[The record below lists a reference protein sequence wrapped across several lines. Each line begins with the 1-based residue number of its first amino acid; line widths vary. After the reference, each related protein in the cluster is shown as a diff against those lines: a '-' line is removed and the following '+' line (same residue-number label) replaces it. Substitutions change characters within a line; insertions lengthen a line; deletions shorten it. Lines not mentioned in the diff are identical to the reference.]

1 MKFAKY
7 FAAGLISVMGL
18 ASCGDDFMD
27 TEYTQYLDQESA
39 GVAAAGEPAVFLNG
53 LWSWMVSYQ
62 SSHDDFGVAS
72 VMHATDM
79 MGEDI
84 AMYADSWFVYDYDFD
99 NREYNYRRT
108 GSTWKIFYTMIA
120 KANEIISLYPE
131 ASNSQVK
138 ALLGQALA
146 IRGYSY
152 YWLVQLYQNPYNA
165 DGTIASAKPAVP
177 LMLTTA
183 DAKADGSNYTTDE
196 LNALKGRNTVGLIM
210 SQMESDFSRAAQYL
224 KESGYERVDGDKN
237 NIDYH
242 VAYGLLARYYMITSQ
257 WQKAADAA
265 AIARGGYKMTGS
277 TGKGGM
283 KDVASDDWMW
293 GFDHDTE
300 TQTTYASFYSHIS
313 NEAPGY
319 SGICYNTNLIDARL
333 YSQIDANDVR
343 KQWFNGPEGDASAPQ
358 AGGKVPYAARKF
370 GHYSDWTEDYVYM
383 RAPEMVLIE
392 AEAYARLG
400 KGDKAFEVLSV
411 LMDQRQP
418 SWSELRTSVSVEDVL
433 LQRRIELWGEGFV
446 RTDLLRNNK
455 GVDRTYEGSNHL
467 AGHLV
472 KVPAQDKLWIYQ
484 IPQTEMQENKHIT
497 ADEQND

>member
-18 ASCGDDFMD
+18 VSCGDDFMD
-27 TEYTQYLDQESA
+27 TEYTEYLDQESA
-39 GVAAAGEPAVFLNG
+39 GVAAAENPSVFLNG
-53 LWSWMVSYQ
+53 LWSWMVAYQ
-62 SSHDDFGVAS
+62 SNHDDFGIAS
-72 VMHATDM
+72 IMHATDM

-84 AMYADSWFVYDYDFD
+84 AMAADSWFVYDYDFD

-108 GSTWKIFYTMIA
+108 TSTWKILYTMIA

-165 DGTIASAKPAVP
+165 DGTIAGQKPGVP
-177 LMLTTA
+177 LMLTFA
-183 DAKADGSNYTTDE
+183 DAKADGSFYTESE
-196 LNALKGRNTVGLIM
+196 LDALKGRNTVAVIM
-210 SQMESDFSRAAQYL
+210 AQMESDLTRAAKYL
-224 KESGYERVDGDKN
+224 EESGYERVDGDKN
-237 NIDYH
+237 NIDQH
-242 VAYGLLARYYMITSQ
+242 VAYGLLARYYMISSK
-257 WQKAADAA
+257 WAEAASAA
-265 AIARGGYKMTGS
+265 AKARAGYAMTGS
-277 TGKGGM
+277 TGLGGM
-283 KDVASDDWMW
+283 KDVASADWMW

-319 SGICYNTNLIDARL
+319 SGVQYNTNLIDARL
-333 YSQIDANDVR
+333 YSYIADDDVR
-343 KQWFNGPEGDASAPQ
+343 KAWFNGPDGDAKAPQ
-358 AGGKVPYAARKF
+358 AGGTLPYAARKF

-392 AEAYARLG
+392 AEAYARQNQG
-400 KGDKAFEVLSV
+400 AKAAETLAI
-411 LMDQRQP
+411 LMDARQP
-418 SWSELRTSVSVEDVL
+418 SWKAAHSTVTVEDVL

-455 GVDRTYEGSNHL
+455 GVDRTYAGNNHL
-467 AGHLV
+467 PGHLV
-472 KVPAQDKLWIYQ
+472 KVPAQDKLWVYQ
-484 IPQTEMQENKHIT
+484 IPNAEMQENKHIT
-497 ADEQND
+497 DDEQND